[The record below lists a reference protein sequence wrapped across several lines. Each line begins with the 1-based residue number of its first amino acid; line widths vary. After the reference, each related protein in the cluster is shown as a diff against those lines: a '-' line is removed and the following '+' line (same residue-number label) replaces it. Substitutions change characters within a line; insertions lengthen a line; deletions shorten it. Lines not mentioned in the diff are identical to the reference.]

1 MGKRNETTRRLVWQA
16 GWYFLHISPERKRE
30 RERERE
36 TNSPSRLRDC
46 LGDVRFKAC
55 RFFSPAM
62 SFFISFWVTVS
73 IFFCV
78 CCAVWFRSSVDRA
91 RIHLRDGRIQ
101 PRRILF
107 YYYHYYY
114 YYYRVPLDRRW
125 GWRLASVDWHR
136 TETENNDEI
145 DPIPGFYWVLVGFT
159 GFYWVLPSFLL
170 AVVRC
175 WRRLY
180 VNGFYWFSLDFSG
193 LQADSSRS
201 NPFFFQSRNR
211 TKKKTFPRPEWQW
224 GIDHS

>member
-1 MGKRNETTRRLVWQA
+1 MTSRLILSAYFTR
-16 GWYFLHISPERKRE
+16 KKTRE